1 MLHKVQLRN
10 REVTVN
16 LDGDNYGK
24 DFWEKVS
31 SRKYEPDTVGF
42 LEDRCNQ
49 STDFMDIGAANGA
62 MTLIAASMGARVSAY
77 EPDPR
82 IHQVVAQNIRL
93 NTVIETLVDLQNKA
107 ISSTKGKLNFLN
119 GEDSSVISSI
129 VFTGHDA
136 SSSTEIEICQLDEE
150 IELFHIDKSRQLIVK
165 MDIEGAE
172 WKILKSDKSLNSLKI
187 NKATILLAV
196 HPGFYRPYVPKIR
209 GLDRFRLVMWQS
221 RNYRESLEVFTK
233 LAKYAS
239 VQRTNL
245 NPITRKH
252 QFAALVLAGY
262 HEFILEFRK

>member
-1 MLHKVQLRN
+1 
-10 REVTVN
+10 
-16 LDGDNYGK
+16 
-24 DFWEKVS
+24 
-31 SRKYEPDTVGF
+31 
-42 LEDRCNQ
+42 
-49 STDFMDIGAANGA
+49 MDIGAANGA
-62 MTLIAASMGARVSAY
+62 MTLIAAGMGARVAAY

-82 IHQVVAQNIRL
+82 IHQVVARNIHL
-93 NTVIETLVDLQNKA
+93 NAVIEKLVNLQNKA
-107 ISSTKGKLNFLN
+107 ISTTKGKLNFLI
-119 GEDSSVISSI
+119 GEDSSIISSI

-136 SSSTEIEICQLDEE
+136 SSATEIEICQLDEE
-150 IELFHIDKSRQLIVK
+150 IELFHVDKSRQLIVK

-172 WKILKSDKSLNSLKI
+172 WKILKSDKSLDSLKI
-187 NKATILLAV
+187 NGAVMLLAV

-209 GLDRFRLVMWQS
+209 GLDRFRLVMWQL

-233 LAKYAS
+233 LSKYAS